1 MPITTPRELVD
12 EFKKSGE
19 FDRLRR
25 ELLKEFQ
32 RSDAAIRL
40 KEKVEGIAR
49 QWLDSEQRQYMSQEH
64 VHKSLMQEVDR
75 YPVVERAA
83 ADMQSVTDDSFSSAV
98 RRSLQKI
105 LREDRGEKVD
115 DSEVSQQQ
123 EPSKEASVGA
133 DTPKV
138 ASSDVNSSTTNGPP
152 EAEPEAAATIAV
164 PTSGSSEPL
173 PINIVPPSPDLLS
186 SHSAFQGEVMI
197 NPPLIAD
204 ASPAANQSESPA
216 AAVPISNEPAGDQTP
231 TAVTANTEVVTT
243 VLPLDSLSS
252 SVKDNQASPVDPGK
266 PH

>member
-32 RSDAAIRL
+32 RSDAATRL

-64 VHKSLMQEVDR
+64 IHKSLMQEVDR
-75 YPVVERAA
+75 YPIVERAA
-83 ADMQSVTDDSFSSAV
+83 ADMQSVTDESFSSAV

-115 DSEVSQQQ
+115 DSEVAQQQ
-123 EPSKEASVGA
+123 EPLKEGSGGT

-138 ASSDVNSSTTNGPP
+138 ASTDVNSSTTNGPP
-152 EAEPEAAATIAV
+152 EAEPEAAAISV
-164 PTSGSSEPL
+164 PTSGSSEPM
-173 PINIVPPSPDLLS
+173 PITIVPPSPDPLS
-186 SHSAFQGEVMI
+186 SPSAFQDETKDKA
-197 NPPLIAD
+197 PLNAV
-204 ASPAANQSESPA
+204 ASPAATHSESPVA
-216 AAVPISNEPAGDQTP
+216 FAISNEPGGDQTP
-231 TAVTANTEVVTT
+231 AAVTANAEVVTT
-243 VLPLDSLSS
+243 VLPLI
-252 SVKDNQASPVDPGK
+252 V
-266 PH
+266 